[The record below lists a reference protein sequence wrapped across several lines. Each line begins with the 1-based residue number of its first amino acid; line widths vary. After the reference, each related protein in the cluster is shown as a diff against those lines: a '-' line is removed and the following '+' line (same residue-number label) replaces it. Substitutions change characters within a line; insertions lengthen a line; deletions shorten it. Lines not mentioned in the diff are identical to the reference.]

1 MRKSFTLLLVPLLAL
16 AFTPL
21 FAQQQT
27 NLDKALRHMEQKAVE
42 WDLET
47 ADLMDVIVSDEYVA
61 RHNGAHH
68 FYFVQRYAGIPIYT
82 AVNGVHFDRNGEI
95 VYATNTFEGRLAERV
110 NTTAPTT
117 TPQDAVL
124 GLLDHLEIRRPTS
137 LTLKTQVANKYTF
150 AAGELANS
158 DFDVELS
165 YYHLRET
172 GEIRLAWHVVIDVR
186 QSADYWSVLMDA
198 ETGKLLHQHN
208 YTLYCSFGPDR
219 GHVHH
224 ADNCAHQL
232 HGTAKKSMRPVSTLT
247 DGSAYNVFPV
257 PVESPI
263 HGERELVTE
272 PADPVA
278 SPFGWHDTNGVLG
291 AEWTI
296 TRGNNVHAYVDSAS
310 INSSLGDEPD
320 GGEELFFDFYF
331 DINDEP
337 ENMRESAV
345 TQLFYMN
352 NMLHDI
358 TFAYG
363 FTEEAGNF
371 QQRNYTGADGSNDH
385 VFAEAQDG
393 SGTNNANFAT
403 PPDGANGRM
412 QMFRWFGVEG
422 SVLSFSTPEVIAGT
436 FQSGTAQYG
445 PPITDVPV
453 TGEVVQA
460 FDASGAPNLVCQAVD
475 NADEIAGKIA
485 LIDRGECFFE
495 EKTINAEA
503 AGAIAVIICN
513 YLEDALGMAGGVDGT
528 DPGII
533 TVSLGASDCAQIKN
547 VLAMG
552 ETVTATIVLPE
563 DSGPESVGS
572 SMDNGVIA
580 HEYGHGI
587 SNRLTGGPGRA
598 DCLTNSEQQGEGW
611 SDFFALITS
620 VRPGD
625 TGETLRGIG
634 NYSDRQP
641 VTGGGIRRVPYTTDL
656 TFNDHVM
663 DDILNTTAPHPL
675 GEVWATAI
683 WDLYW
688 AMVDIYGYDEDLING
703 TGGNNM
709 AIQIVMDGMANQRCN
724 PGFMD
729 ARDALFTADFL
740 NYDGIH
746 ECLIWEVFARRG
758 MGEDADQ
765 RDRFDRNDN
774 TVGFE
779 IPLYCSET
787 LKVLKSA
794 DRDLIVAGEDI
805 EFTLTVR
812 NDKTESVTGV
822 MVEDELPAGM
832 TYIPGSA
839 SGATVTDNGDNLV
852 FDIGDMDPEDDV
864 TITYSVTTTTDN
876 RSIQLFYDGIEDGDG
891 NWELEAP
898 AGFDIWDISD
908 ANPNQGE
915 SSWFVANTGETNDQ
929 IIRLIDPFEV
939 NGVNPTIRFY
949 HDYDTQPLADGGL
962 VEISRNGGMSWET
975 VNDAYI
981 RGDYRG
987 ELAAQTLFSPNFRA
1001 FWGSSDGYID
1011 SYIDLSAFQ
1020 GETISVRFRFASNG
1034 DTGATG
1040 WYMDDFEVMDKFAYE
1055 GEACVT
1061 SNEGDLD
1068 CASVP
1073 EGGVIVDT
1081 DLSNS
1086 TDDPVRDPQ
1095 VMQVYPNPTN
1105 NVLNVALNLDLASTI
1120 DIQIV
1125 NAAGAVVA
1133 QWRDQG
1139 LQGQMISLNVS
1150 DLPTGFYVLQVNTP
1164 DGIYTEKVTIQ

>member
-1 MRKSFTLLLVPLLAL
+1 
-16 AFTPL
+16 
-21 FAQQQT
+21 
-27 NLDKALRHMEQKAVE
+27 
-42 WDLET
+42 
-47 ADLMDVIVSDEYVA
+47 
-61 RHNGAHH
+61 
-68 FYFVQRYAGIPIYT
+68 
-82 AVNGVHFDRNGEI
+82 
-95 VYATNTFEGRLAERV
+95 
-110 NTTAPTT
+110 
-117 TPQDAVL
+117 
-124 GLLDHLEIRRPTS
+124 
-137 LTLKTQVANKYTF
+137 
-150 AAGELANS
+150 
-158 DFDVELS
+158 
-165 YYHLRET
+165 
-172 GEIRLAWHVVIDVR
+172 
-186 QSADYWSVLMDA
+186 
-198 ETGKLLHQHN
+198 
-208 YTLYCSFGPDR
+208 
-219 GHVHH
+219 
-224 ADNCAHQL
+224 
-232 HGTAKKSMRPVSTLT
+232 
-247 DGSAYNVFPV
+247 
-257 PVESPI
+257 
-263 HGERELVTE
+263 
-272 PADPVA
+272 
-278 SPFGWHDTNGVLG
+278 
-291 AEWTI
+291 
-296 TRGNNVHAYVDSAS
+296 
-310 INSSLGDEPD
+310 
-320 GGEELFFDFYF
+320 
-331 DINDEP
+331 
-337 ENMRESAV
+337 
-345 TQLFYMN
+345 
-352 NMLHDI
+352 
-358 TFAYG
+358 
-363 FTEEAGNF
+363 
-371 QQRNYTGADGSNDH
+371 
-385 VFAEAQDG
+385 
-393 SGTNNANFAT
+393 
-403 PPDGANGRM
+403 
-412 QMFRWFGVEG
+412 
-422 SVLSFSTPEVIAGT
+422 
-436 FQSGTAQYG
+436 
-445 PPITDVPV
+445 
-453 TGEVVQA
+453 
-460 FDASGAPNLVCQAVD
+460 
-475 NADEIAGKIA
+475 
-485 LIDRGECFFE
+485 
-495 EKTINAEA
+495 
-503 AGAIAVIICN
+503 
-513 YLEDALGMAGGVDGT
+513 
-528 DPGII
+528 
-533 TVSLGASDCAQIKN
+533 
-547 VLAMG
+547 
-552 ETVTATIVLPE
+552 
-563 DSGPESVGS
+563 
-572 SMDNGVIA
+572 
-580 HEYGHGI
+580 
-587 SNRLTGGPGRA
+587 RA